1 MLESRD
7 IFVVDVRPDT
17 IKMNTRDSRWI
28 MACTHIYI
36 WPDPLAGLLLSTLMG
51 SILFLK

>member
-7 IFVVDVRPDT
+7 IFVVDVRPDM
-17 IKMNTRDSRWI
+17 INANTRDPRWI
-28 MACTHIYI
+28 MACTHTYI